1 MSYYTSTGL
10 TVSSEHAEEFLRILA
25 KPGNWP
31 DIAARTRSGAVTAV
45 WKDRNH
51 FDVSDTYDEIEAFLE
66 STHADYAMEVID
78 EDWNVTYEGTGELG
92 FWTSVEYHV
101 HGDPIDPK
109 TITMNRAPVRK
120 SPTRKPAT
128 KRTPTA
134 RKTTAKRRAPANR
147 APAARRAPARRKTAG
162 ARR

>member
-31 DIAARTRSGAVTAV
+31 DIATRTRSGAVTAV

-51 FDVSDTYDEIEAFLE
+51 FDDSDTYNEVEAFLE
-66 STHADYAMEVID
+66 STDADYAMEVID
-78 EDWNVTYEGTGELG
+78 EDWNVTHEGTGELG

-109 TITMNRAPVRK
+109 TITMNRAPARK
-120 SPTRKPAT
+120 THARKPAT
-128 KRTPTA
+128 KRAPTA
-134 RKTTAKRRAPANR
+134 RKAPARRTTAAKKPA
-147 APAARRAPARRKTAG
+147 ARRKTAG